1 MVPPCLDNKIS
12 LSGKSL
18 KHIVIMLLP
27 LQGATTPTRDTQGVA
42 TLALTD
48 NSYSVAIRG
57 WEFCIIGRGI
67 FLDGIAVFL
76 RFSLIFS
83 VIL

>member
-1 MVPPCLDNKIS
+1 MVPLCLDNKIS

-42 TLALTD
+42 TLALG
-48 NSYSVAIRG
+48 YG
-57 WEFCIIGRGI
+57 LHW
-67 FLDGIAVFL
+67 VFSPHL
-76 RFSLIFS
+76 HIHFYYT
-83 VIL
+83 VISNETVHWF